1 MLQVN
6 DVLKQGAH
14 LYVCKEEP
22 AIEGQPHKSFQNEHQ
37 HNSLRSMQWEWLQWM
52 GNPLLPIDPPFQ
64 NEHQHSV
71 SGQTQN
77 RNAWAKVQLKNFLL
91 L

>member
-1 MLQVN
+1 M
-6 DVLKQGAH
+6 D
-14 LYVCKEEP
+14 
-22 AIEGQPHKSFQNEHQ
+22 GQLLCIDPPFQNEHQ
-37 HNSLRSMQWEWLQWM
+37 HISTTVSGACKSRSQWM

>member
-1 MLQVN
+1 M
-6 DVLKQGAH
+6 GMA
-14 LYVCKEEP
+14 
-22 AIEGQPHKSFQNEHQ
+22 A
-37 HNSLRSMQWEWLQWM
+37 MQWM